1 MPDRFNTSTLV
12 LAVVASL
19 LIGFTA
25 SSLAYRYRILRVPG
39 EPMVLRMERE
49 LRLSQAQMVQIRD
62 IMADTRVKII
72 QFQQDYRRARRQA
85 FAQALQQIRAT
96 LTPEQQEKFDRE
108 FLPYATRRNSREG
121 REMPQRDA
129 PPPP

>member
-1 MPDRFNTSTLV
+1 MPDRFNTLTLA

-19 LIGFTA
+19 LIGFAA
-25 SSLAYRYRILRVPG
+25 SSLAYRYRILHVPG
-39 EPMVLRMERE
+39 EPMVVRMERE

-108 FLPYATRRNSREG
+108 FLPYASRRASQESRGLPRSELSP
-121 REMPQRDA
+121 RP
-129 PPPP
+129 